1 MKDKKREECF
11 MLPIPRHLLK
21 IFHPDIKHC
30 NEYDLN
36 GDIQCDC
43 GCAVFYI
50 KLFADFDD
58 KNIPHVRKYK
68 NGWGFVVHAVCKDCG
83 QEWTIF
89 DDSKHGYNGY
99 VCHQAV
105 PVPDSELK
113 NFVCPEC
120 KDSVF
125 KIDISIETED
135 KEQFL
140 EEVVAYEEDNFSED
154 DYVDAFNSITIDIEC
169 LHCGKKEIGWIAYE
183 TA

>member
-1 MKDKKREECF
+1 MKNK
-11 MLPIPRHLLK
+11 LPIPRHLLK
-21 IFHPDIKHC
+21 IFKPNLKHC
-30 NEYDLN
+30 DEYNLE
-36 GDIQCDC
+36 GHICCDC
-43 GCAVFYI
+43 GCTAFYI

-58 KNIPHVRKYK
+58 ENIPHVRKYK
-68 NGWGFVVHAVCKDCG
+68 DGWSFVIQAVCKDCG

-99 VCHQAV
+99 VCHEAV
-105 PVPDSELK
+105 SVPDSELK
-113 NFVCPEC
+113 KFVCPDC

-125 KIDISIETED
+125 KINISIEAED

-140 EEVVAYEEDNFSED
+140 EEVIAYEGDKFSEE

-169 LHCGKKEIGWIAYE
+169 LHCRKKEIGWIAYE